1 MAAPTAAMSDYLFRV
16 TTCKP
21 GSIRAL
27 IEAIKDILG
36 EANLEFT
43 PSGISIKRMDGM
55 NTILVVLNL
64 HASKFE
70 EYYCPEPVV
79 VGINMHNFHKL
90 IKTVGNSSSI
100 VLYLKKSRRTQIGI
114 DFQSLVTKATTHFL
128 MDSTELDVEHV
139 SIPPIDYTSILT
151 MPSTEFQKIIR
162 DMRTIG
168 DDVEIQSASS
178 ELSFKCKGE
187 FAEQE
192 TIFEFGTN
200 GITPTKSSSHE
211 IVQMTYS
218 LKNLILFTKCTP
230 LCTDITIYLR
240 NLRPIVIEYDVS
252 GLGTI
257 LLALSP
263 SKVPPAY

>member
-1 MAAPTAAMSDYLFRV
+1 MATPDPMSDYLFRV
-16 TTCKP
+16 TTGKP

-64 HASKFE
+64 HASKFD

-90 IKTVGNSSSI
+90 IKTVGNSSCI

-139 SIPPIDYTSILT
+139 SIPPIDYTSVLT
-151 MPSTEFQKIIR
+151 MPSSEFQKIIR

-168 DDVEIQSASS
+168 DEVEIQSASS

-240 NLRPIVIEYDVS
+240 NMRPIVIEYDVS

-257 LLALSP
+257 MLALSP
-263 SKVPPAY
+263 SKIPTAY